1 MKTIKETIIRAKN
14 FDDLNEFLSPGD
26 GAEDFT
32 AIVKAIE
39 SRTDRR
45 PVFQLEDPDWLALNE
60 KRKEREASVASQPQP
75 LSDAISEPDS
85 EQTQQSQQLESELL
99 RTPLATATSPD
110 PALLRAP
117 LGPSNDMRIPLPACV
132 SGKDADTP
140 TPTPQPLSREVSELS
155 L

>member
-1 MKTIKETIIRAKN
+1 MKETIIRAKN
-14 FDDLNEFLSPGD
+14 FDDLSEFLSPGD

-39 SRTDRR
+39 SRKDRR

-85 EQTQQSQQLESELL
+85 EHSRSWWWCSRSLRGVQSTRGIE
-99 RTPLATATSPD
+99 
-110 PALLRAP
+110 
-117 LGPSNDMRIPLPACV
+117 
-132 SGKDADTP
+132 
-140 TPTPQPLSREVSELS
+140 REYELS
-155 L
+155 QSEIASNSPILASHGR